1 MRNFAPLELP
11 TSRLIIII
19 TRSEFVIDQF
29 LLAWKQKQKIVFE
42 NFNSKRI
49 ETGVPVGR
57 LFIIELEK
65 TDSII
70 QFSTRGLSIEFR
82 CSKRW
87 IAHST
92 KILSQQSLSLLL
104 DHSVVMT
111 FLLRYFNHAVQLTRL
126 LRDSGNARIL
136 SEIMRL

>member
-11 TSRLIIII
+11 TLRLIIII

-70 QFSTRGLSIEFR
+70 QFSTRGPSIEFDVR
-82 CSKRW
+82 K
-87 IAHST
+87 
-92 KILSQQSLSLLL
+92 
-104 DHSVVMT
+104 D
-111 FLLRYFNHAVQLTRL
+111 
-126 LRDSGNARIL
+126 
-136 SEIMRL
+136 E

>member
-57 LFIIELEK
+57 L
-65 TDSII
+65 
-70 QFSTRGLSIEFR
+70 
-82 CSKRW
+82 
-87 IAHST
+87 
-92 KILSQQSLSLLL
+92 LSLNLK
-104 DHSVVMT
+104 
-111 FLLRYFNHAVQLTRL
+111 RQIQLFSLVREG
-126 LRDSGNARIL
+126 RPSNFDVRKD
-136 SEIMRL
+136 E

>member
-1 MRNFAPLELP
+1 MWKKIFNIFAVRNFAPLELP

-65 TDSII
+65 TDYL
-70 QFSTRGLSIEFR
+70 FSLVREGRPSNFDVRKDE
-82 CSKRW
+82 
-87 IAHST
+87 
-92 KILSQQSLSLLL
+92 
-104 DHSVVMT
+104 
-111 FLLRYFNHAVQLTRL
+111 
-126 LRDSGNARIL
+126 
-136 SEIMRL
+136 